1 MDKKTPKKEIRSRKV
16 EGRDKNKDLT
26 FRYININGI
35 NEDKEDLLWEAFY
48 KNKET
53 YNIVCLT
60 ETHRKVECRG
70 DPERFTT
77 LRKLGEKKEEVWRL
91 G

>member
-70 DPERFTT
+70 DPERFTA
-77 LRKLGEKKEEVWRL
+77 LRKLGEKKAEDWR
-91 G
+91 